1 MDFSTTLAAV
11 RSMDLNDRIR
21 LVQAIWDEIAADQA
35 GLDLTEAQKQ
45 ELDNRLSDDDANPT
59 EGIPWEV
66 IREEARSRSQRR
78 AFQSFFTVP
87 LARNSMRP
95 MLGTKN
101 NGPVWVEE
109 FSERV
114 HEVLNSIATFPEIH
128 QCIYKDVRRAVVR
141 RFPYLI
147 LYRIKPSRV
156 RVIAVF
162 HSRRNPAI
170 WQARAW
176 TAVHLSS

>member
-1 MDFSTTLAAV
+1 MNLPVIFHRAA
-11 RSMDLNDRIR
+11 R
-21 LVQAIWDEIAADQA
+21 AEFDEAHAWYEKQRP
-35 GLDLTEAQKQ
+35 GL
-45 ELDNRLSDDDANPT
+45 
-59 EGIPWEV
+59 G
-66 IREEARSRSQRR
+66 
-78 AFQSFFTVP
+78 
-87 LARNSMRP
+87 
-95 MLGTKN
+95 
-101 NGPVWVEE
+101 EE

-128 QCIYKDVRRAVVR
+128 QCTYKDVRRAVVR

-170 WQARAW
+170 WQARA
-176 TAVHLSS
+176 